1 MNGFTEWFSKLNA
14 NAKGIVLVIAGFIG
28 TVGIVLFI
36 DIFSI
41 LFLIDTTNCGKVSD
55 GIAVLLI
62 LHTLFF
68 LTSLIFARI
77 WAWRIYTTLPGR
89 LAILGV
95 YGASMFAGFI
105 MISFGLLV
113 ILNC

>member
-14 NAKGIVLVIAGFIG
+14 NAKGFVLVLGGFVGTIGIA
-28 TVGIVLFI
+28 LFI

-55 GIAVLLI
+55 ALGVLLI
-62 LHTLFF
+62 LHAVLF

-77 WAWRIYTTLPGR
+77 LGWRIYTNLPGR

-95 YGASMFAGFI
+95 YAASMFAGFI
-105 MISFGLLV
+105 LISFGLLV